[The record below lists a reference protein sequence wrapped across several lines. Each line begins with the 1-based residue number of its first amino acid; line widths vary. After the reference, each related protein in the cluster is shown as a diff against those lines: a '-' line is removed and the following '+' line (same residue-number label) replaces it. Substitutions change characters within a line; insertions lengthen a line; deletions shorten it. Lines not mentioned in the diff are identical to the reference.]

1 MPPGPIGRG
10 PGLCPRG
17 GAGAAYLPANVL
29 CSPAHRL
36 WGRAFALPFG
46 VGGGRFFGA
55 TKRPL
60 RTAGAE
66 RRQWRK
72 KRGGSPVRKGVA
84 GSCLGVGEKPS
95 GGGRRLGAKR
105 PERAWPGAFGPGPR
119 SFVWL
124 AGGRPCG
131 AAPPAAKRRRPP
143 PYLRPGPPAPPTG
156 PPDRPWATV
165 PRGQGAAL
173 GPGGGGGVRGPGPWP
188 SNKPA
193 AGLRPAAGGWAAPT
207 RRRPPRSRAFA
218 EGRSID
224 QRRIPTCRASGG
236 GRRKKDPPPSMRYKN
251 ENCH

>member
-17 GAGAAYLPANVL
+17 GAGAASLPANVL

-95 GGGRRLGAKR
+95 GEGRRLGAKR

-119 SFVWL
+119 YFVWRPPPRISVPAL
-124 AGGRPCG
+124 PRPLRDRRIAHGRPFPAARALPLGRGAAACEGQGPGPRTSPLPGSARQRAGGLRPPA
-131 AAPPAAKRRRPP
+131 AAPPA
-143 PYLRPGPPAPPTG
+143 PAPLRKAG
-156 PPDRPWATV
+156 P
-165 PRGQGAAL
+165 
-173 GPGGGGGVRGPGPWP
+173 
-188 SNKPA
+188 
-193 AGLRPAAGGWAAPT
+193 
-207 RRRPPRSRAFA
+207 
-218 EGRSID
+218 
-224 QRRIPTCRASGG
+224 
-236 GRRKKDPPPSMRYKN
+236 
-251 ENCH
+251 

>member
-143 PYLRPGPPAPPTG
+143 RISVPALPRPLRDRRIAHGRPFPAARALPLGRGAAAAFEGQGPGPRTSPLPGSARQRAGGLRPPAAAPPAPAPLRKAG
-156 PPDRPWATV
+156 P
-165 PRGQGAAL
+165 
-173 GPGGGGGVRGPGPWP
+173 
-188 SNKPA
+188 
-193 AGLRPAAGGWAAPT
+193 
-207 RRRPPRSRAFA
+207 
-218 EGRSID
+218 
-224 QRRIPTCRASGG
+224 
-236 GRRKKDPPPSMRYKN
+236 
-251 ENCH
+251 

>member
-124 AGGRPCG
+124 AGGPQGPRPPNA
-131 AAPPAAKRRRPP
+131 AAPPGD
-143 PYLRPGPPAPPTG
+143 RPGAHKG
-156 PPDRPWATV
+156 RSG
-165 PRGQGAAL
+165 RHRLKGRAL
-173 GPGGGGGVRGPGPWP
+173 IVAVV
-188 SNKPA
+188 A
-193 AGLRPAAGGWAAPT
+193 AGIE
-207 RRRPPRSRAFA
+207 AFSLFQIHV
-218 EGRSID
+218 GR
-224 QRRIPTCRASGG
+224 G
-236 GRRKKDPPPSMRYKN
+236 
-251 ENCH
+251 